1 LVGTATVTHPKISEE
16 SVRKTIVLF
25 IVSVVSLLFAG
36 CYSSPVVELEEGP
49 PDSIDPRQIEYILTR
64 DAGRVEFDATPTVT
78 EGAII
83 GVSNGATLTIPF
95 SDVSLIQMKRS
106 FDGTASF
113 LTGAV
118 AVLLGVV
125 VGVAA
130 SGN

>member
-1 LVGTATVTHPKISEE
+1 LENHVKTTAVIF
-16 SVRKTIVLF
+16 LF
-25 IVSVVSLLFAG
+25 CCAALFLAG
-36 CYSSPVVELEEGP
+36 CYSSPVVELDEGP
-49 PDSIDPRQIEYILTR
+49 PDSLNPREIDYILTR

-83 GVSNGATLTIPF
+83 GVSNGASLTIPF
-95 SDVSLIQMKRS
+95 SDISSIQLKRS
-106 FDGTASF
+106 FDGTTTF

-130 SGN
+130 GGN